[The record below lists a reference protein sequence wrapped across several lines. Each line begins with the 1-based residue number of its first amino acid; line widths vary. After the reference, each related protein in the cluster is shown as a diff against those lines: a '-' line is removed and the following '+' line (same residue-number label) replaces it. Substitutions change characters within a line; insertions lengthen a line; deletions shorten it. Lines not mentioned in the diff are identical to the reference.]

1 MITDKY
7 LLIMNFNL
15 KPKQRNKFNINYT
28 LYNKADFKETNI
40 IFSAINLNH

>member
-15 KPKQRNKFNINYT
+15 KPKQHNKFNVYT
-28 LYNKADFKETNI
+28 VYNKADFKETNI
-40 IFSAINLNH
+40 IFSAINLNQ